1 MGDNGTATA
10 FDDDVGRLVE
20 NGGVKYQA
28 AYPPVFL
35 CLCLHVILFVCPSVR
50 PSVGRSV
57 CVSVCLSVHMCVS
70 IDFVTVIVC
79 VPVSLVPGLCRREQT
94 PFDPKL

>member
-50 PSVGRSV
+50 PSVFVRLSVRPSVGRSV
-57 CVSVCLSVHMCVS
+57 CLCVCLSFGAH
-70 IDFVTVIVC
+70 VC
-79 VPVSLVPGLCRREQT
+79 QH
-94 PFDPKL
+94 